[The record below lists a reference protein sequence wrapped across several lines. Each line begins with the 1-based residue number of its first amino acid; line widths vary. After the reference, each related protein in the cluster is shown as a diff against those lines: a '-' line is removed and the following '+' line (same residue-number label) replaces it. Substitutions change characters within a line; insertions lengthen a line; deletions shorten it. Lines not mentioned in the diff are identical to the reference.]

1 MTNMDYSG
9 NTTTHNS
16 DLTLKENNSSC
27 YFKNPNKETLNKL
40 KVDGGLISSSR
51 QEKCDYIVH
60 WQGDFVAYI
69 ELKGGDLIKAFSQV
83 ENTIKLTKNDFKDFK
98 TFQCIIVC
106 SRIRLPS
113 NDSTVLRLKKKMKAL
128 TGTAPII
135 KSQRYDCL
143 VK

>member
-1 MTNMDYSG
+1 MDYKG
-9 NTTTHNS
+9 NTTQHNS
-16 DLTLKENNSSC
+16 NLPVEENKSCC
-27 YFKNPNKETLNKL
+27 YFKNPSRITLNKL
-40 KVDGGLISSSR
+40 TVDGGLISSSK

-83 ENTIKLTKNDFKDFK
+83 ENTIKLTKENFEGFK
-98 TFQCIIVC
+98 TSQCIIVC

-113 NDSTVLRLKKKMKAL
+113 SDSTIVRLKKKMKAL
-128 TGTAPII
+128 TGTVPII
-135 KSQRYDCL
+135 KSQRHEYL